1 MNRSRILF
9 VNYSLSMGGIET
21 MIIDMIRLLPA
32 EQFQAEVAVFEGGG
46 SLERTLE
53 ENGTPVHRLGKREGI
68 DVGLFW
74 RLRALIRN
82 RKINVVHSHNYSAWL
97 YCGVALRGLSD
108 VRHIHTEHSGV
119 AQSRIRY
126 AVERTLSKV
135 TDSVV
140 AVSDHVADVLTNQV
154 GIESSRIKLILNGVN
169 TKRFV
174 RNADRRFRARQD
186 LGLGNSLVVVGIVA
200 RLAPI
205 KNHAYLLRAIAALS
219 GLAENVRLLIVGDG
233 GERKKLE
240 KMAIELGI
248 NTRTLFVGERRDTEE
263 LLNAMDIYALSS
275 TSEGMNLTLLEAM
288 SSALPVVAT
297 AVGGNTEIVLH
308 DKTGYLVPPDD
319 IAKFSNA
326 IERFISDEQLR
337 IAFGDAGRASVDKR
351 FNEHAMIQQY
361 CALYRNEG
369 R

>member
-1 MNRSRILF
+1 
-9 VNYSLSMGGIET
+9 
-21 MIIDMIRLLPA
+21 
-32 EQFQAEVAVFEGGG
+32 
-46 SLERTLE
+46 
-53 ENGTPVHRLGKREGI
+53 
-68 DVGLFW
+68 
-74 RLRALIRN
+74 
-82 RKINVVHSHNYSAWL
+82 
-97 YCGVALRGLSD
+97 
-108 VRHIHTEHSGV
+108 
-119 AQSRIRY
+119 
-126 AVERTLSKV
+126 
-135 TDSVV
+135 
-140 AVSDHVADVLTNQV
+140 
-154 GIESSRIKLILNGVN
+154 
-169 TKRFV
+169 
-174 RNADRRFRARQD
+174 
-186 LGLGNSLVVVGIVA
+186 VA

-240 KMAIELGI
+240 EMAIELGI

>member
-1 MNRSRILF
+1 
-9 VNYSLSMGGIET
+9 MGGIET
-21 MIIDMIRLLPA
+21 MIIDMIRLLPT

-46 SLERTLE
+46 SLERMLE

-82 RKINVVHSHNYSAWL
+82 RKIDVVHSHNYSAWL
-97 YCGVALRGLSD
+97 YCGVALRGLSG

-119 AQSRIRY
+119 TQSRIRY
-126 AVERTLSKV
+126 AVERALSKV
-135 TDSVV
+135 TCSVV
-140 AVSDHVADVLTNQV
+140 AVSNHVADVLTKQI
-154 GIESSRIKLILNGVN
+154 GIESSRIELILNGVN

-174 RNADRRFRARQD
+174 RNADSRRRARQA
-186 LGLGNSLVVVGIVA
+186 LGLGNSLVVIGIVA

-205 KNHAYLLRAIAALS
+205 KNHAHLLRAIAALP
-219 GLAENVRLLIVGDG
+219 GLTENVRLLIVGDG
-233 GERKKLE
+233 SERKKLE
-240 KMAIELGI
+240 EMALELGI
-248 NTRTLFVGERRDTEE
+248 DTRTLFVGERRDTED

-288 SSALPVVAT
+288 SSSLPVVAT

-308 DKTGYLVPPDD
+308 DVTGFLVPPDD
-319 IAKFSNA
+319 VTKFSDA
-326 IERFISDEQLR
+326 IKRLLNDEPLR
-337 IAFGDAGRASVDKR
+337 TALGEAGRASVDKR

-361 CALYRNEG
+361 CALYRNEA